1 MNAPAKDYI
10 RDFMTEPV
18 VDPAQAALVII
29 DMQYA
34 TGSRQG
40 ALGRRMKAEGSNV
53 TDYRFDRIEQLL
65 VPNILRL
72 RQYFRDQ
79 MQKMTEEM
87 QREREARHGATAE
100 A

>member
-40 ALGRRMKAEGSNV
+40 ALGRRMKAE
-53 TDYRFDRIEQLL
+53 
-65 VPNILRL
+65 
-72 RQYFRDQ
+72 
-79 MQKMTEEM
+79 
-87 QREREARHGATAE
+87 
-100 A
+100 